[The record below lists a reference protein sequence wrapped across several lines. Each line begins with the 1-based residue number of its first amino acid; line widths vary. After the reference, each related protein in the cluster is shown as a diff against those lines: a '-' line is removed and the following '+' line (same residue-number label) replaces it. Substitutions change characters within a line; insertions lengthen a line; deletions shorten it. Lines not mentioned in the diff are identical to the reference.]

1 MIIRRLAGFIR
12 NHDWFAVTIEV
23 LVVIVGLL
31 LAFQLDRWWEQRGER
46 VQEAEFVA
54 RLAEDVARD
63 AEFLD
68 RAIVLARMRKGMA
81 ELLID
86 VAEDPFAAT
95 REPVRFIA
103 AVQQAAYTYAP
114 LPSAHTLEEMR
125 STGNLGLLQDPEV
138 KNALYSYYGLH
149 RNIAQYRASDL
160 MTEQRYHELA
170 AGVLDYEQARF
181 IQDTWGVIA
190 PGNLEQLDGSGPDLS
205 DIPPVVA
212 PFRSNGDLVAWLPE
226 IRNRQVGLI
235 HFNEWLLDE
244 ANTLQ
249 SQLGAYAEELQ

>member
-1 MIIRRLAGFIR
+1 MILRRLAGFVR
-12 NHDWFAVTIEV
+12 THDWFAVTVEV

-54 RLAEDVARD
+54 RLAGDVARD

-68 RAIVLARMRKGMA
+68 RAIVLATMRKGMA
-81 ELLID
+81 ELLMN
-86 VAEDPFAAT
+86 VAEDPSAAT
-95 REPVRFIA
+95 RDPVRFIA

-114 LPSAHTLEEMR
+114 IPSAHTFEEMR

-138 KNALYSYYGLH
+138 KNALYSYYSLH

-160 MTEQRYHELA
+160 MTEHRYHELA
-170 AGVLDYEQARF
+170 AGVLDYEHSRF
-181 IQDTWGVIA
+181 IQDTWGVIV
-190 PGNLEQLDGSGPDLS
+190 PGKLEQFDGSGLDLS
-205 DIPPVVA
+205 DIRPVVER
-212 PFRSNGDLVAWLPE
+212 FRSNADLVAWLPE
-226 IRNRQVGLI
+226 IRNLQVGLI
-235 HFNEWLLDE
+235 NFNEWLLDE

-249 SQLGAYAEELQ
+249 SQLGAYAKELQ